1 MTPKTLNRGA
11 ALRAITFA
19 VVVFASACVAHAQA
33 NAFKG
38 EVYRSQDGRVVITIT
53 SSDELELSQNGV
65 NLICKYTRQATAI
78 RVIETTMGTSQAVY
92 YRTIPEGLQG
102 TDGRI
107 LYSPAAL
114 RKVNEQAALASK
126 RAAEQAR
133 SLAEERAKE
142 QQRIAEKLQESRTPK
157 NVIFSSEEAGIL
169 NIFPSQIFFVTK
181 TTISD
186 VSVTFTGAERIR
198 DARHP
203 GSDDAKRIT
212 DPFELSYWF
221 GEFRGEP
228 SLKTTYRYN
237 LPNGP
242 LFQIDVPSRQ
252 PGQTSMHGE
261 IDFYFQNSALLA
273 SFTEAVTKARQSWL
287 AKYK

>member
-11 ALRAITFA
+11 VLRAMTFA
-19 VVVFASACVAHAQA
+19 IVVFASACVAHAQA
-33 NAFKG
+33 NALKG

-53 SSDELELSQNGV
+53 SSDELELAQDGV
-65 NLICKYTRQATAI
+65 NLICKYTRQPTAI
-78 RVIETTMGTSQAVY
+78 RVVKTTMGTSQAVY
-92 YRTIPEGLQG
+92 YRTIPEGIQG

-114 RKVNEQAALASK
+114 RKVTEQAELASK

-133 SLAEERAKE
+133 ALAEGRAKE
-142 QQRIAEKLQESRTPK
+142 QQRVAAKLQESRTPK
-157 NVIFSSEEAGIL
+157 AVIFSSEEPGIL
-169 NIFPSQIFFVTK
+169 DIFPSQIFFVTK

-186 VSVTFTGAERIR
+186 VSVTFTGSERIR

-203 GSDDAKRIT
+203 GLNDAKRIT

-221 GEFRGEP
+221 GEIMGEP

-242 LFQIDVPSRQ
+242 LFQIDVPSRR
-252 PGQTSMHGE
+252 PGHENMHGE
-261 IDFYFQNSALLA
+261 IGFYFQRERRFEMN
-273 SFTEAVTKARQSWL
+273 R
-287 AKYK
+287 